1 MTWSSN
7 WLKLKPPVKNTKNL
21 SIEHGKNTNMFSRS
35 MANRRYEWRKNT
47 LRHER
52 WLWVRMNL
60 MKMVRKHFVRVSYA
74 RTAHTVIGISSTLAF
89 LPVAFRVVAY
99 CTLAF
104 CQWLYC
110 LWHYAYWH
118 YSQWRFVL
126 WLFICGVLS
135 RDLLRDLGKLWESI
149 LSTRRI
155 SILLLDINFNYHDK
169 VRLLCYKD
177 KCLFCHSK

>member
-1 MTWSSN
+1 MGMN
-7 WLKLKPPVKNTKNL
+7 ELNEN
-21 SIEHGKNTNMFSRS
+21 GKETLCTSQL
-35 MANRRYEWRKNT
+35 RKNCT
-47 LRHER
+47 YGY
-52 WLWVRMNL
+52 W
-60 MKMVRKHFVRVSYA
+60 HFLHIGVFASGISGGGILY
-74 RTAHTVIGISSTLAF
+74 IGILSVGF
-89 LPVAFRVVAY
+89 
-99 CTLAF
+99 
-104 CQWLYC
+104 

-126 WLFICGVLS
+126 RLFIRGVLS

-177 KCLFCHSK
+177 KMSFLPFKIINWKGMKFAVTGQLPCEETKQ